1 MTADM
6 SAETIGSRSLF
17 FLLSS
22 ELLQDLRTSLSCSVM
37 LGHYVI
43 TVDDNDT
50 DARLRRSQVEID
62 FFFFSFAFR
71 VVGACKWG
79 VSTILVRP
87 DCTNGPHGL
96 LQCIKQSFDEF
107 TR

>member
-79 VSTILVRP
+79 VNHFGSTRLHERP
-87 DCTNGPHGL
+87 AWFAAVYKT
-96 LQCIKQSFDEF
+96 II
-107 TR
+107 